1 MTTYKKLW
9 LGFAKVKVIA
19 ELREGIEYLVAV
31 G

>member
-1 MTTYKKLW
+1 MTTYKKLR

-19 ELREGIEYLVAV
+19 RPREGIEYLVAV